1 MLRLKD
7 GITQEEMAKHG
18 FLYEEYATKNKND
31 ISASYF
37 YDTSGNT
44 RTIIA
49 FDERPREKGRFY
61 FYESGVVDW
70 GRFKDVMENFAEMVK
85 EGLITNEP

>member
-7 GITQEEMAKHG
+7 GVTEKEMAKYG
-18 FLYEEYATKNKND
+18 FIYEKYDAKNRND

-61 FYESGVVDW
+61 FYESGAVDW
-70 GRFKDVMENFAEMVK
+70 NGYKDVMEKFAEMVK
-85 EGLITNEP
+85 EGIITNEP